1 MFINSQYLKKCISF
15 IRGFVNYR
23 SWTVESDP
31 NSNFSRNDSP
41 IPVYYY
47 SHSSFLCM
55 VYPATCPL
63 RALVLLTPADLHASS
78 DRWIQ
83 DTYAAKMSRIQ
94 TRITNLHK
102 SEKSDKRLL
111 LAAGDS
117 LKTDHFP
124 QEILFEKYKT
134 LKIST
139 IWSYTWN
146 LGEAVKHKL

>member
-1 MFINSQYLKKCISF
+1 MKTYDL
-15 IRGFVNYR
+15 
-23 SWTVESDP
+23 
-31 NSNFSRNDSP
+31 DSAITANP
-41 IPVYYY
+41 SS

-63 RALVLLTPADLHASS
+63 RALVLPTPADLHASS

-124 QEILFEKYKT
+124 QDMPGFPY
-134 LKIST
+134 
-139 IWSYTWN
+139 
-146 LGEAVKHKL
+146 A